1 MRASRGILG
10 LAMLVAGLLATAE
23 QSFAQS
29 PIQRMFSPHGSSTP
43 IFSYSRVNPYGSVGV
58 RYENDWRPKDRTT
71 YRTMCVR
78 LCDGFYFPI
87 SFGVLR
93 GSFYRD
99 NRACMKRCDGK
110 VRLFYYPSAGA
121 SIENMI
127 DLSGRAYR
135 SLPNAFRYRKALVAG
150 CTCRAAP
157 WSAEEETR
165 HSEYA
170 LAEAERELAELQTE
184 KRGGGP
190 ASAVSEAREIK
201 PLQSYRTGLSR
212 FSRAQT
218 PRRSF
223 NGWSPS
229 WWRRHD

>member
-1 MRASRGILG
+1 MRASRGLLG
-10 LAMLVAGLLATAE
+10 LAMLVVGLLATAE

-29 PIQRMFSPHGSSTP
+29 PKQQMFSSEGPHAS
-43 IFSYSRVNPYGSVGV
+43 IFSYSRVNPYGSVGG
-58 RYENDWRPKDRTT
+58 RYGNDWRPKDLTT
-71 YRTMCVR
+71 FRTMCVR

-87 SFGVLR
+87 SFRVRR

-121 SIENMI
+121 SIENMV

-135 SLPNAFRYRKALVAG
+135 SLPNAFQYRKALVAG
-150 CTCRAAP
+150 CACRAAP
-157 WSAEEETR
+157 WTAEEEAR

-170 LAEAERELAELQTE
+170 LAEAEGELAELQTE
-184 KRGGGP
+184 KREGVHGSG
-190 ASAVSEAREIK
+190 VSETRENK
-201 PLQSYRTGLSR
+201 PLRSYWSGLSR

-218 PRRSF
+218 LRRRY
-223 NGWSPS
+223 NGRSPS
-229 WWRRHD
+229 WWTRHE

>member
-110 VRLFYYPSAGA
+110 ARLFYYPSAGA

-157 WSAEEETR
+157 WSAEEEAR

-190 ASAVSEAREIK
+190 ASRPVQRRNSTQDDGARRDATAALHARTTRL
-201 PLQSYRTGLSR
+201 PLLGM
-212 FSRAQT
+212 F
-218 PRRSF
+218 
-223 NGWSPS
+223 
-229 WWRRHD
+229 